1 MPMRWIA
8 VSLFL
13 LCAGCAPIVVGT
25 GATGVYKSAS
35 DKRTFGN
42 QVDDAT
48 LTARV
53 KTALAECREVPTFSV
68 DVDTIEGVVTLTG
81 IVDNEGVVR
90 NVEAVVRKV
99 SGVKDVNNLLQVGP
113 TSIGQA
119 LDDKVVGIKVKSE
132 LIASPDVDALH
143 IDVDVNNGVVTLTG
157 VLKSAAMRDEAVR
170 LADRLVGVKRVENN
184 LVVR

>member
-1 MPMRWIA
+1 MSIRWLA
-8 VSLFL
+8 VFLFL
-13 LCAGCAPIVVGT
+13 LCAGCAPVVVGT

-35 DKRTFGN
+35 DERTLGN
-42 QVDDAT
+42 QVDDIT

-53 KTALAECREVPTFSV
+53 KAALVESRNVPSLSV

-81 IVDNEGVVR
+81 IVANEGVVR

-99 SGVKDVNNLLQVGP
+99 SGVRGVNNLLQVGP

-157 VLKSAAMRDEAVR
+157 VLETAVMRDEAVR
-170 LADRLVGVKRVENN
+170 LADRLVGVKRVVNN